1 MYVLFT
7 MIGSASNG
15 LCQAR
20 RWHSNRNNSTY
31 KQFKITQHLCGG
43 IWCCGDNQGQIAQ
56 KSAYYLKSSM
66 ETYMG
71 KEIPWKTERYN
82 SKT

>member
-1 MYVLFT
+1 MDYVKREDDT
-7 MIGSASNG
+7 PTETI
-15 LCQAR
+15 QPI
-20 RWHSNRNNSTY
+20 NNSTY

-43 IWCCGDNQGQIAQ
+43 IWCCDDNQGQIAQ

-71 KEIPWKTERYN
+71 KEIPWKT
-82 SKT
+82 